1 MKRDLSKPLAPTF
14 GNPIKKRKA
23 AKEAKKVLASRE
35 SKMRADRANPS
46 NKPKLTTLK
55 VKSSKLGERVQAKE
69 SIAEKVTSGP
79 KLIKYYQSQ
88 GMSLKQATAKMVRAK
103 TGKS

>member
-1 MKRDLSKPLAPTF
+1 MRDLSKPLAPTF

-23 AKEAKKVLASRE
+23 KVAKKVLNSRE
-35 SKMRADRANPS
+35 SKMRSELANKS
-46 NKPKLTTLK
+46 NKPKLTKLK

-79 KLIKYYQSQ
+79 KLIKYYKSQ
-88 GMSLKQATAKMVRAK
+88 GMSEKQAVAKMVRAK
-103 TGKS
+103 TGKNN